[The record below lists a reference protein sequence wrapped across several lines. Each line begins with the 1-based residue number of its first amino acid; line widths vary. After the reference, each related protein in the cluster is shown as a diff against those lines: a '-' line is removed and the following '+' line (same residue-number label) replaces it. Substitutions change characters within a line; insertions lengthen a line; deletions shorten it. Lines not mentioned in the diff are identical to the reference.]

1 MSMHGLGVDLEGA
14 TGAVTACRYS
24 QDHEHPPQAIPT
36 ALREANSRVV
46 HLVIPAQVA

>member
-1 MSMHGLGVDLEGA
+1 MTMNIQ
-14 TGAVTACRYS
+14 T
-24 QDHEHPPQAIPT
+24 QAIPT